1 MVMSA
6 IGAKKDF
13 MANLDELKKQAGYK
27 AAELIRNGQKVGLG
41 TGSTATHLVNRLA
54 ERIRTEGLQ
63 VQAVSTSWSTTLQC
77 RQLGIPLLDMGEV
90 SHLDIVI
97 DGADEIDSSRNLI
110 KGRGAAHLLEKI
122 VASMADTYVV
132 VADESKKVSQLG
144 EKFAVPLEVLPAA
157 IGLVTARVEALGGKV
172 AVRIGAP
179 GKDGPVISDSGN
191 LIVDAK
197 FPTIPDAASLARQL
211 EAIPGMLG
219 HGLFVGL
226 VHKVILATA
235 NGLVEF

>member
-1 MVMSA
+1 
-6 IGAKKDF
+6 

-77 RQLGIPLLDMGEV
+77 RQLGIPLLDMGEA
-90 SHLDIVI
+90 SHLDIAI
-97 DGADEIDSSRNLI
+97 DGADEIDPSRNLI

-122 VASMADTYVV
+122 VAAMADTYVI
-132 VADESKKVSQLG
+132 VADESKKVEKLG
-144 EKFAVPLEVLPAA
+144 EKFAVPLEVLPSA
-157 IGLVTARVEALGGKV
+157 IGLVTAKVEALGAKV
-172 AVRIGAP
+172 VVRMGAP

-197 FPTIPDAASLARQL
+197 FPGIADPAGLARKLETIPG
-211 EAIPGMLG
+211 ILG
-219 HGLFVGL
+219 HGLFIGMAN
-226 VHKVILATA
+226 KVILATA
-235 NGLVEF
+235 NGLSEF

>member
-1 MVMSA
+1 
-6 IGAKKDF
+6 
-13 MANLDELKKQAGYK
+13 MANLDELKKQAGYR
-27 AAELIRNGQKVGLG
+27 AAELIQNGQKVGLG

-63 VQAVSTSWSTTLQC
+63 IQAVSTSWSTTLQC
-77 RQLGIPLLDMGEV
+77 RKLGIPLLDMGEA
-90 SHLDIVI
+90 SHLDIAI
-97 DGADEIDSSRNLI
+97 DGADEIDPARNLI

-122 VASMADTYVV
+122 VAAMADYYVV
-132 VADESKKVSQLG
+132 VADESKKVAQLG
-144 EKFAVPLEVLPAA
+144 EKFAVPLEVLPSA

-172 AVRIGAP
+172 VVRMGAP

-197 FPTIPDAASLARQL
+197 FPGIADCATLARNL
-211 EAIPGMLG
+211 ESIPGLLG
-219 HGLFVGL
+219 HGLFVGMT
-226 VHKVILATA
+226 HKVILATA